1 MNSCFAD
8 SYLIFSHVVKQHPRI
23 TETGSSLGGAL
34 GYIHHVYSELNEK
47 RTKKLV
53 VGLGVITKVELR
65 EEKCMKFNT
74 VVHRVPLELVARL

>member
-1 MNSCFAD
+1 
-8 SYLIFSHVVKQHPRI
+8 
-23 TETGSSLGGAL
+23 
-34 GYIHHVYSELNEK
+34 
-47 RTKKLV
+47 